1 MAARTMTADKV
12 NVAVGGL
19 TVAVTAVFWAQRSY
33 TTEHGGTFADPVI
46 LALGVL
52 GLALLVMGLLR
63 RAVGHGT
70 EVEERMPV
78 RGLLVAVAVLIG
90 WVAALPYLGYLV
102 GGIVFFVLMAV
113 VMRKDRPTVRG
124 VLLDTAVAVV
134 VVGAFYL
141 LFTQVLYVRLPET
154 AF

>member
-1 MAARTMTADKV
+1 MARTMTADRV
-12 NVAVGGL
+12 NVAVGAL
-19 TVAVTAVFWAQRSY
+19 TVAVTAVFWSQRNY
-33 TTEHGGTFADPVI
+33 TTEYGGTFADPVI

-70 EVEERMPV
+70 EAEERMPV

-90 WVAALPYLGYLV
+90 WVVALPYLGYLV

-141 LFTQVLYVRLPET
+141 LFTEVLYVRLPET